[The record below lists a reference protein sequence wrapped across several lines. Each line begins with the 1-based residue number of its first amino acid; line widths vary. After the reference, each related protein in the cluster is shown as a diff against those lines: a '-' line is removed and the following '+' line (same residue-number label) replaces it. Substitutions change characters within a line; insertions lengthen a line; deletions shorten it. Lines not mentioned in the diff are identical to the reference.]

1 MDNIEGNPD
10 RELQFRLQRIR
21 VIQRAAA
28 RVHLERVAYHEAG
41 HAVVALYS
49 GLGVEYLTIRP
60 SPEHETLGSVRPLNS
75 RLLFMT
81 YQRVRRLPGNDWR
94 RRKVGKVLFQQK
106 HARMRCHVAGS
117 MAEQT
122 RFASGSKDGS
132 SMDRRMFH
140 KDAKFF
146 FGRTVGASDDTSE
159 SRPELVLAG
168 SEILELR
175 RRYEDECRQI
185 FKEPGVW
192 AWVEV
197 VAQAALDHTT
207 LSGGAINDLR
217 PEQVDLSRV
226 V

>member
-1 MDNIEGNPD
+1 MDNVEGNPD

-75 RLLFMT
+75 RLLFLTNRRM
-81 YQRVRRLPGNDWR
+81 RRLPGSDWR
-94 RRKVGKVLFQQK
+94 RRKAGKVLFQQEQ
-106 HARMRCHVAGS
+106 ARMRCHVAGW

-122 RFASGSKDGS
+122 RFARRSKDGS
-132 SMDRRMFH
+132 STDRRMFH
-140 KDAKFF
+140 EDAKFI
-146 FGRTVGASDDTSE
+146 FGRRRGASDGIIRSGQDALLT
-159 SRPELVLAG
+159 G

-192 AWVEV
+192 AWVEA

-207 LSGGAINDLR
+207 LSGGAISALR
-217 PEQVDLSRV
+217 PAQVDLSRV
-226 V
+226 A